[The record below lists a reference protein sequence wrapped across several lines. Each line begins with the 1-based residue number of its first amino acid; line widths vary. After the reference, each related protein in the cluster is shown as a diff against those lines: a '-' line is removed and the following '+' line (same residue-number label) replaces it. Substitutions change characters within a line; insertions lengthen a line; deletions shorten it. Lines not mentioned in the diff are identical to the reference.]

1 MSDAAG
7 LFCATSSRARSC
19 CSLLAR
25 CAVLNRPGL
34 DTESALR
41 LLAEEQAALRRVAT
55 LIASAAAPDRVFHAV
70 AEEAGRLLGAK
81 TAATVR
87 FAEQGGVV
95 VGRWDVDEAAGFDV
109 GTLVPYSDPDV
120 PVYRASQHG
129 GRIDD
134 YTDVPGEAARITRE
148 AGYLSSVV
156 APIVAGGR
164 TWGALFVFSTEPH
177 HFGEDAEQRLADFTE
192 LVALALESVEA
203 YDQLR
208 ASRTRIVEAGIAERR
223 RLERNLHDGAQSR
236 VVSLSLQ
243 LRLARQALPENPA
256 TAATLL
262 SAAGDELLLA
272 LDELRELA
280 RGLHPAILTDRGLQ
294 AALESLADR
303 APFPV
308 EIEGVPSERLDEA
321 LEAALYYVAAESL
334 TNAAKHAQ
342 ASAARIVVSATDQL
356 AALEVYDDGRGG
368 ANLSAG
374 SGLRGLAD
382 RVEALGGRLDVRS
395 AVAGGTAVRAQLPR
409 R

>member
-1 MSDAAG
+1 
-7 LFCATSSRARSC
+7 
-19 CSLLAR
+19 
-25 CAVLNRPGL
+25 LNRTGS
-34 DTESALR
+34 DTERALGM
-41 LLAEEQAALRRVAT
+41 LAAEQAALRRVAT
-55 LIASAAAPDRVFHAV
+55 LVASMPAPERVFHAV

-95 VGRWDVDEAAGFDV
+95 VGQWDLDDAAGFDL

-134 YTDVPGEAARITRE
+134 YTDVEGEAARMTRE

-164 TWGALFVFSTEPH
+164 TWGALFVFSTQPR
-177 HFGEDAEQRLADFTE
+177 HFGDDAERRLADFAE

-203 YDQLR
+203 QDQLR
-208 ASRTRIVEAGIAERR
+208 SSRSRIVEAGIAERR
-223 RLERNLHDGAQSR
+223 RLERNLHDGAQQR
-236 VVSLSLQ
+236 LVSLALQ
-243 LRLARQALPENPA
+243 LRLAQQAIANDPA
-256 TAATLL
+256 AAATML
-262 SAAGDELLLA
+262 AGAGDELKLA

-280 RGLHPAILTDRGLQ
+280 RGLHPAILTDRGLH
-294 AALESLADR
+294 AAFESLAAR

-308 EIEGVPSERLDEA
+308 RITGVPDDRFDEA
-321 LEAALYYVAAESL
+321 VEAALYYVVAECL
-334 TNAAKHAQ
+334 TNAAKHAE
-342 ASAARIVVSATDQL
+342 ASTAHVAMSMTDHVAAVEIH
-356 AALEVYDDGRGG
+356 DDGRGG
-368 ANLSAG
+368 ANLGAG

-395 AVAGGTAVRAQLPR
+395 PAGAGTTVRAQLPLR
-409 R
+409 